1 MRFAYASRCL
11 LIHRFQNNEE
21 KIEQRDEENLAH
33 HIGCR
38 PIILYYSFMYPFF
51 LVTSRRHLLL
61 LHYMMYIFSR
71 WPLHQSET
79 RVNESNITIRELPR
93 ISYNVQLTPIVFS
106 DVDHTHFDR
115 RSDCNNLASHW
126 LIALMCLDFGP
137 D

>member
-1 MRFAYASRCL
+1 MPADACSSIVFKITRKKLNSAMKRIW
-11 LIHRFQNNEE
+11 LI
-21 KIEQRDEENLAH
+21 ILV
-33 HIGCR
+33 GCR